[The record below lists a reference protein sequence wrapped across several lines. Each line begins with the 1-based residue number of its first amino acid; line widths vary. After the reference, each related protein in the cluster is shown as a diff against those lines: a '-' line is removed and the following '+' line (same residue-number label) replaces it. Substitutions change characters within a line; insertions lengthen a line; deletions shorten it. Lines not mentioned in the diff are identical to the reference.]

1 MNTYWSDYVQ
11 TSEELYRSRA
21 LRFHDG
27 NKELWLNA
35 MGARD
40 NTDILEVGC
49 GGGIFCH
56 RLKEF
61 LLNVR
66 VTGLDFDR
74 GHIEYAR
81 QKSAALG
88 LDCTFV
94 NGDATAMP
102 FPENSFDLCYSHT
115 VLEHIP
121 TVPFLAEQ
129 KRVLRPGGR
138 IAVLSVRT
146 RYSMPGLII
155 GGENEEEQALW
166 KKMHAAAEG
175 NMSNA
180 IKSHIENVGGFELS
194 ESDYPRAL
202 EAAGFRKVNVD
213 FFNVIYYAPDNP
225 STPYERAIEQIE
237 NERICAKAEVEKS
250 MRMASDA
257 LTPKELRQL
266 LAMIDARHD
275 IRVAQYERGEKQWDM
290 TARMVLCVTGVK

>member
-1 MNTYWSDYVQ
+1 VNDHWSQYVQ

-21 LRFHDG
+21 LRFHEG

-35 MGARD
+35 IGAKD
-40 NTDILEVGC
+40 NTDILEIGC

-56 RLKEF
+56 RLKQF
-61 LLNVR
+61 LPGVR
-66 VTGLDFDR
+66 ITGLDFDT
-74 GHIEYAR
+74 GHIAYAR
-81 QKSAALG
+81 QKSAELG
-88 LDCTFV
+88 LDCAFV
-94 NGDATAMP
+94 NGDAIDLP

-121 TVPFLAEQ
+121 TAPFLAEQ

-146 RYSMPGLII
+146 RYSMTELII

-166 KKMHAAAEG
+166 DKMHAAAEG
-175 NMSNA
+175 
-180 IKSHIENVGGFELS
+180 KCPREKVGGFELS

-202 EAAGFRKVNVD
+202 EAAGFRDVNVG

-225 STPYERAIEQIE
+225 TTPRDRAIEQIE
-237 NERICAKAEVEKS
+237 NQRICAKAEVEKS
-250 MRMASDA
+250 MRMAPDA
-257 LTPKELRQL
+257 LTSDELQKL

-275 IRVAQYERGEKQWDM
+275 TRISQYNRGEKQWDL
-290 TARMVLCVTGVK
+290 TARMILCATGVK